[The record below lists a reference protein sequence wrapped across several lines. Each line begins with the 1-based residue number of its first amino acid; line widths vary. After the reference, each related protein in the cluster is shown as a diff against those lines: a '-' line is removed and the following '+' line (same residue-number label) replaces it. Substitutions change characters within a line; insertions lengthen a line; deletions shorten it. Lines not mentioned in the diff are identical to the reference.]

1 MVVASSSHGRLCSR
15 CVQTH
20 TAVMHMDITTPT
32 SVASSLATPGGGV
45 RPADGQG
52 TRWMDVDRSNG
63 AVIARGHCEMDGS
76 VWESGSGSPPG
87 GTAHAT
93 RAHTHI
99 PTGKSD
105 RPATVCAAAM
115 HACIWNGRA
124 HRSAGGPPGPAS

>member
-93 RAHTHI
+93 RAHTHTH
-99 PTGKSD
+99 PHGQK
-105 RPATVCAAAM
+105 RPAGHCVCCS
-115 HACIWNGRA
+115 HACMHMERSRSSIGR
-124 HRSAGGPPGPAS
+124 RTAGAG